1 MEAKLRNKIVKII
14 FIIVAIIILIDQTS
28 KILVSNL
35 LSETIGNDFFKLEIV
50 SNTGMAFGFNDG
62 NIKNI
67 FISIF
72 VLAIVISFVKNQ
84 LERIDKKTGV
94 AIAMAIGGAVSN
106 LIDRIFRGGVLDF
119 IKIYKIPN
127 FNLADLFIVVGWI
140 LIVIFLIDFSRK

>member
-1 MEAKLRNKIVKII
+1 MKNKIVKII
-14 FIIVAIIILIDQTS
+14 VIIVAIIIIIDQTS

-35 LSETIGNDFFKLEIV
+35 LSETIGNNFFKLEII

-67 FISIF
+67 LISIF
-72 VLAIVISFVKNQ
+72 VLAIVISFIRNQ
-84 LERIDKKTGV
+84 LERIDKKTGI
-94 AIAMAIGGAVSN
+94 AIAVAIGGAISN

-140 LIVIFLIDFSRK
+140 LIIIFLIDFSRK

>member
-1 MEAKLRNKIVKII
+1 MKNKIVKII
-14 FIIVAIIILIDQTS
+14 VIIVTIIIFIDQTS

-50 SNTGMAFGFNDG
+50 RNTGMAFGFNDG

-84 LERIDKKTGV
+84 LERIDKKTGI
-94 AIAMAIGGAVSN
+94 AIAMAIGGAISN

-127 FNLADLFIVVGWI
+127 FNLADFFIVVGWI
-140 LIVIFLIDFSRK
+140 LIIIFLIDFSRK

>member
-1 MEAKLRNKIVKII
+1 MKNKIVKII
-14 FIIVAIIILIDQTS
+14 VIIVAIIIIIDQTS

-35 LSETIGNDFFKLEIV
+35 LSETIGNDFFKLEII

-67 FISIF
+67 LISIF
-72 VLAIVISFVKNQ
+72 VLAIVISFIRNQ
-84 LERIDKKTGV
+84 LERIDKKTGI
-94 AIAMAIGGAVSN
+94 AIAVAIGGAISN

-140 LIVIFLIDFSRK
+140 LIIIFLIDFSRK

>member
-1 MEAKLRNKIVKII
+1 MKNKIVKII
-14 FIIVAIIILIDQTS
+14 FIIVAIIILIDQIS

-35 LSETIGNDFFKLEIV
+35 LTETIGNDFFKLEIV

-67 FISIF
+67 VISIF

-94 AIAMAIGGAVSN
+94 AIAMALGGAISN
-106 LIDRIFRGGVLDF
+106 LIDRIFRGSVLDF
-119 IKIYKIPN
+119 IRIYKIPN

>member
-1 MEAKLRNKIVKII
+1 MKNKIVKII
-14 FIIVAIIILIDQTS
+14 VIIVAIIIIIDQTS

-35 LSETIGNDFFKLEIV
+35 LSETIGNNFFKLEII

-67 FISIF
+67 LISIF
-72 VLAIVISFVKNQ
+72 VLAIVISFIRNQ
-84 LERIDKKTGV
+84 LERIDKKTGI
-94 AIAMAIGGAVSN
+94 AIAVAIGGAISN

-140 LIVIFLIDFSRK
+140 FIIIFLIDFSRK